1 MVSLNNFFRNLKAKL
16 SRLNLKRIKSF
27 LVIGLCFSLITVS
40 ALAVVGDKETEPE
53 GETNSNEILTNDE
66 IIDKLDK
73 EQQGDPDCL
82 GNKSLGS
89 FLFIMPLYSKLNTS
103 DIFSNNYREDILSL
117 ITNNAG
123 ITLGAITR
131 KLKIKTGTAAHH
143 IRILEREGYI
153 KSRKTGKFR
162 RYYRIG
168 VMPSGY
174 NEIQDDII
182 STVKKNPGITQ
193 SEIAREL
200 HLSRQ
205 LVNYHMKNMDGT
217 DIIKIERAGNKSIC
231 SPNEQ
236 TTSY

>member
-1 MVSLNNFFRNLKAKL
+1 MVSLINIFRNIKIKL
-16 SRLNLKRIKSF
+16 SRLDLKRLKSF
-27 LVIGLCFSLITVS
+27 LAIGLCFSLITVS
-40 ALAVVGDKETEPE
+40 TLAVVGDKV
-53 GETNSNEILTNDE
+53 GEREKDANNQKLLTNDE
-66 IIDKLDK
+66 IIDKMDN
-73 EQQGDPDCL
+73 EQQSDPDSL

-103 DIFSNNYREDILSL
+103 DIFSNNNREDILNL
-117 ITNNAG
+117 ITNNPG

-131 KLKIKTGTAAHH
+131 KLKVKTGTAAHH

-153 KSRKTGKFR
+153 KSSKTGKFR

-182 STVKKNPGITQ
+182 STVNKNPGITQ
-193 SEIAREL
+193 SDIAREL

-205 LVNYHMKNMDGT
+205 LVNYHIKNMDSS

-231 SPNEQ
+231 SPNDQ
-236 TTSY
+236 STSY